1 MSRNGHTIRVS
12 IGAAWLGC
20 LLAAS
25 VAAQQPPPK
34 PTAPPGKPTAPPVN
48 GATHTAPSADYII
61 GANDVLNIS
70 LFGQDPKYSG
80 DFTVRPDGKI
90 TMPLIDEIL
99 ASGRTPLQLKA
110 ELTKAY
116 SKYFQE
122 PVIIVNPKQINSRLV
137 YISGQV
143 FKPGAYPL
151 NDSMDILQLIALA
164 GGLLEYADK
173 ENIVLIRKE
182 PLPNGATNREFF
194 NYKKVFQKGSV
205 IRIPQLKPGDQV
217 FVN

>member
-1 MSRNGHTIRVS
+1 MHRDVHAIRVS
-12 IGAAWLGC
+12 VGAVWLAC
-20 LLAAS
+20 VLAAN
-25 VAAQQPPPK
+25 VAAQQPSTK
-34 PTAPPGKPTAPPVN
+34 PAPPPVN
-48 GATHTAPSADYII
+48 GAAHPPPNDYII
-61 GANDVLNIS
+61 GANDVLTIT

-80 DFTVRPDGKI
+80 DVTVRPDGKI
-90 TMPLIDEIL
+90 TMILIDEIV

-122 PVIIVNPKQINSRLV
+122 PVIIVNPRQINSRMV

-164 GGLLEYADK
+164 GGLQEYADK

-182 PLPNGATNREFF
+182 LLPNGSTKREFF
-194 NYKKVFQKGSV
+194 NYKKVFQKGAT
-205 IRIPQLKPGDQV
+205 ITIPQLKPGDQV